1 MSSTL
6 FESPERRMDMK
17 KERHVLVVFPHPDDE
32 AFGASGTIATHIKNG
47 TPVTYAC
54 LTLGEMGRNMGNP
67 PFTNREELPKI
78 RKKELMEAARTLGIQ
93 DLRMMGLRDK
103 TIEFEDDDKMT
114 NLISSLIE
122 ELNPSLIITFYP
134 GYAVHPDHNA
144 TGAAV
149 IRAVE
154 KMPAAARPTLHCVAF
169 SNDCVE
175 KLGEA
180 DIINNI
186 TPVNELKLAAIKAH
200 RSQTEATLADM
211 EEKLKNQDPQ
221 VMVWLNNERFWT
233 YKFDK

>member
-1 MSSTL
+1 
-6 FESPERRMDMK
+6 MK

-32 AFGASGTIATHIKNG
+32 AFGVSGTIATHVQSG

-67 PFTNREELPKI
+67 PFTNRENLPKI
-78 RKKELMEAARTLGIQ
+78 RKQELKEAARVLGIQ
-93 DLRMMGLRDK
+93 DLRMLGFRDK
-103 TIEFEDDDKMT
+103 TIEFEDDEKLT
-114 NLISSLIE
+114 NTMSALID

-134 GYAVHPDHNA
+134 GYSVHPDHDA

-149 IRAVE
+149 VRAVE

-169 SNDCVE
+169 SNNCVE
-175 KLGEA
+175 ELGEA

-186 TPVNELKLAAIKAH
+186 SPVGQTKLAAIQAH
-200 RSQTEATLADM
+200 RSQTEQMFIGM

-221 VMVWLNNERFWT
+221 VMVWINNERFWT
-233 YKFDK
+233 YKFAN